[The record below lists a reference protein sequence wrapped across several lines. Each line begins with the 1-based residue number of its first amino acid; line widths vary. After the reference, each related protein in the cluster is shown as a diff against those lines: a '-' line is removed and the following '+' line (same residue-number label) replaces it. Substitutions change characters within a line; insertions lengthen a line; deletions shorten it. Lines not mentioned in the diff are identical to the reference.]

1 MKKFIIIF
9 LALVYSNLTFSVDKV
24 KGLGLSKCT
33 TFNSVSIEEKVI
45 YMSWVAG
52 FITSQN
58 VFKDKLHA
66 KNITYNMSQSWLE
79 SFCYK
84 NPNIIFERAVNKF
97 IFEFTK

>member
-9 LALVYSNLTFSVDKV
+9 LVLTFSNLALSQNKV

-33 TFNSVSIEEKVI
+33 TFTSVSLEEKVI

-52 FITSQN
+52 FITSHN
-58 VFKDKLHA
+58 VLKDKFHS
-66 KNITYNMSQSWLE
+66 KNISYNMSQSWLE

-84 NPNIIFERAVNKF
+84 NPNITFKEAVQKF

>member
-1 MKKFIIIF
+1 MKKIILIF
-9 LALVYSNLTFSVDKV
+9 LVFTYSNSTFSSNEV

-45 YMSWVAG
+45 YMSWLAG
-52 FITSQN
+52 FITSHN
-58 VFKDKLHA
+58 LLNRKLHA
-66 KNITYNMSQSWLE
+66 KNITYNMSQKWLE

-84 NPNIIFERAVNKF
+84 NPNIIFERAVKKF